1 MNDLKFAFRQL
12 LKNPGFTAVA
22 VLTLALGIGANT
34 ALFSLVDAVLLK
46 MLPVRAPE
54 ELILFNWLSGPRGM
68 ARSIDG
74 SITRDAATGLR
85 TSTSFSYPAFERFR
99 DHNQT
104 LSLVFAFAPIEQ
116 LNVNVN
122 GQAEIASG
130 QLVSGDYHLGLGVST
145 SRGRTLVVND
155 DQANATPVAVISYR
169 YWQRRFSSDA
179 DVIGKVIHVN
189 RVPVTVVGV
198 TSAEFL
204 GALQVGQSPDL
215 SLPVALEPRLRPGSE
230 SLAQP
235 WFWWLQVMG
244 RLKPGIEAEK
254 ARASFESIFQ
264 QSALEGWKLAQA
276 SAGANSQTQ
285 PDVPRLRVSP
295 GGQGLMELRRQYSR
309 PLTILMVVVG
319 MVLLIACA
327 NVANL
332 LLSRAAP
339 RQKEFAVRMAIG
351 ASRWRIVRQLLT
363 ESFVLSILGGALGV
377 LLAHWGKDALLAW
390 RIWAGEQVV
399 LELGLDWRV
408 LGFTAAACLLTTLLF
423 GLAPALRATRGDVT
437 PALKENARSSS
448 VSLRSVLSRSLI
460 VAQVGMSLL
469 LLVTAGLFVRTLG
482 NLKGVDAGFNRQ
494 NLLLFRIDPR
504 LSGYEGPQIATL
516 YGRILERIRAIPGVR
531 SATLSRHPLLSG
543 SRRTSGITLQGRS
556 IPAGVTNS
564 VFVNLVEA
572 SFLETMEIPLLM
584 GRGLSPRDD
593 ERAPKVA
600 VINQMLAQKYFP
612 DVNPVGQRFG
622 FGGPQNSG
630 EVEIVGVARDAKYAD
645 LRSETPPTIYAPYF
659 QEAPG
664 QANCAVRVGGEAST
678 MIAAVREAVREID
691 QDLPLFNV
699 KTQVAQIEQLLS
711 QESLFARLS
720 SFFGLVALGLACI
733 GLYGVMSYAVA
744 PRTNEIGIRM
754 ALGAGQRDVVGMVM
768 KESMTPVVIGL
779 AIGLL
784 AALGVTRFIA
794 SMLFGLEA
802 NDPATISLAALTMV
816 AVSALAGY
824 LPAKR
829 ASRVNP
835 IEALRCE

>member
-1 MNDLKFAFRQL
+1 MKDLKFAFRQL
-12 LKNPGFTAVA
+12 LKTPGFTAVA

-54 ELILFNWLSGPRGM
+54 ELVLFNWLSGPRGM

-99 DHNQT
+99 DYNQT
-104 LSLVFAFAPIEQ
+104 LSQVFAFAPLEQ
-116 LNVNVN
+116 LNVNVD

-130 QLVSGDYHLGLGVST
+130 QLVSGAYHQGLGVSV
-145 SRGRTLVVND
+145 SRGRTLAVND
-155 DQANATPVAVISYR
+155 DQANAAPVAVISYR
-169 YWQRRFSSDA
+169 YWQRRFTSDA
-179 DVIGKVIHVN
+179 DVVGKVIHVN

-198 TSAEFL
+198 TPAEFL
-204 GALQVGQSPDL
+204 GTLQVGQAPDL
-215 SLPVALEPRLRPGSE
+215 SLPFALEPRLQPGSE
-230 SLAQP
+230 SLTQP

-254 ARASFESIFQ
+254 VRASFESLFQ

-276 SAGANSQTQ
+276 SAGTSSQTQ
-285 PDVPRLRVSP
+285 PDVPQLRVSP

-309 PLTILMVVVG
+309 PLTILVVVVG
-319 MVLLIACA
+319 LVLLIACA

-332 LLSRAAP
+332 LLSRAAQ

-363 ESFVLSILGGALGV
+363 ESFVLSVLGGALGV
-377 LLAHWGKDALLAW
+377 LFAHWGKDALLAW
-390 RIWAGEQVV
+390 RVWAGEQVV
-399 LELGLDWRV
+399 LELELDWRV
-408 LGFTAAACLLTTLLF
+408 LGFAAGACLLTTLLF

-437 PALKENARSSS
+437 PALKENARSSG

-460 VAQVGMSLL
+460 VAQVAMSLL

-482 NLKGVDAGFNRQ
+482 NLKSVDAGFNRQ
-494 NLLLFRIDPR
+494 SLLLFRVDPR
-504 LSGYEGPQIATL
+504 LSGYQGPQIATL
-516 YGRILERIRAIPGVR
+516 YQRILERIRAIPGVR

-543 SRRTSGITLQGRS
+543 SRRTSGIALQGHS
-556 IPAGVTNS
+556 IPTGVTNS

-584 GRGLSPRDD
+584 GRGLSSRDD
-593 ERAPKVA
+593 DRAPKVA
-600 VINQMLAQKYFP
+600 VINQTMAQRYFP
-612 DVNPVGQRFG
+612 DINPVGQRFG
-622 FGGPQNSG
+622 FGGPLNSG

-664 QANCAVRVGGEAST
+664 QANFEVRVIGEPST
-678 MIAAVREAVREID
+678 MIAVVREAVREID

-699 KTQVAQIEQLLS
+699 KTQAAQVEQLLS

-720 SFFGLVALGLACI
+720 SFFGLVALVLACI
-733 GLYGVMSYAVA
+733 GLYGVMSYVVA
-744 PRTNEIGIRM
+744 RRTNEIGIRM

-779 AIGLL
+779 AIGFL
-784 AALGVTRFIA
+784 AALGVTRLIS

-802 NDPATISLAALTMV
+802 NDPATISLAVLIMI
-816 AVSALAGY
+816 AVTALAGY
-824 LPAKR
+824 LPAKQ